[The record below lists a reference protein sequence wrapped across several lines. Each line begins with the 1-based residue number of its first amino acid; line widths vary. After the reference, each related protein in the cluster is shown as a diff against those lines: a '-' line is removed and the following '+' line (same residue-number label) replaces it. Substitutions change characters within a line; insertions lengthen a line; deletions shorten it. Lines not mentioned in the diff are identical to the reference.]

1 MIRAMHRL
9 RRLLAALML
18 AAGALGAAP
27 AWGHE
32 LTMAELNMR
41 ELAHGE
47 FVWSWLAAGGTPV
60 EEELTPRWPDS
71 CVSEEQR
78 LSCPGGLNGKVSV
91 EGVGERYSAALLR
104 ITWLDGQRRVY
115 TITEAQP
122 EAMLFGGADD
132 ARGRGEIVTAY
143 GMLGVEHILGGID
156 HLLFVVC
163 LLFLV
168 GFNRR
173 LVWTITAFTVAHS
186 LTLASSALGLLT
198 LRSGPVEATIALSI
212 MLAAV
217 EALRR
222 RETFTQRWP
231 AVVAFLFGLVHG
243 LGFAGAL
250 EEIGLPEQH
259 VWIALLTFNLGVE
272 AGQLMVVA
280 AAWLLTRA
288 IGSLPAAR
296 AARTPALYLIGVLA
310 AWWSW
315 QRLASIVVAA

>member
-1 MIRAMHRL
+1 MTRLMHRL
-9 RRLLAALML
+9 RGLLAALAL
-18 AAGALGAAP
+18 AAGALTPAP
-27 AWGHE
+27 AWSHE

-47 FVWSWLAAGGTPV
+47 FVWSWLAASGTPV

-78 LSCPGGLNGKVSV
+78 LSCAGGLNGKVSV

-115 TITEAQP
+115 TITKAQP

-143 GMLGVEHILGGID
+143 TMLGVEHILGGID

-222 RETFTQRWP
+222 RDTFTQRWP

-259 VWIALLTFNLGVE
+259 VPIALLTFNLGVE

-288 IGSLPAAR
+288 IGSLPVAR
-296 AARTPALYLIGVLA
+296 AARAPALYVIGVLA
-310 AWWSW
+310 AWWTW
-315 QRLASIVVAA
+315 QRLATIVVAA

>member
-1 MIRAMHRL
+1 MSRLMHRL
-9 RRLLAALML
+9 RRLLGALAVL
-18 AAGALGAAP
+18 AGVLGAAP
-27 AWGHE
+27 AASHE

-47 FVWSWLAAGGTPV
+47 FVWSWLSAGATPV
-60 EEELTPRWPDS
+60 EEELTPSWPEA
-71 CVSEEQR
+71 CVSEAQR
-78 LSCPGGLNGKVSV
+78 LSCPGGLRGKVSV
-91 EGVGERYSAALLR
+91 DGVGERYSAALLR

-115 TITEAQP
+115 TITKAQP
-122 EAMLFGGADD
+122 EAQLFGSADD

-143 GMLGVEHILGGID
+143 TMLGVEHILGGID

-168 GFNRR
+168 GFNRQ
-173 LVWTITAFTVAHS
+173 LVWTITAFTLAHS

-222 RETFTQRWP
+222 RDTLTRRWP
-231 AVVAFLFGLVHG
+231 AAVAFLFGLVHG

-250 EEIGLPEQH
+250 EEIGLPEH
-259 VWIALLTFNLGVE
+259 HLPIALLTFNLGVE

-280 AAWLLTRA
+280 AAWLLTRL
-288 IGSLPAAR
+288 IGSVPAVR
-296 AARTPALYLIGVLA
+296 AARSPALYVIGVLA
-310 AWWSW
+310 AWWTW
-315 QRLASIVVAA
+315 QRLATIVVPA